1 MFIIENGKIQGQ
13 KSLNIGKI
21 RTINLAF
28 QGDFTFADD
37 DKFKLS
43 IGAVQSENFGFT
55 NSGYVCFSYINLAEI
70 IKKENTDLS
79 VKVSCNGE
87 QIISDTISVTAFV
100 QGGGGGQV
108 VSVSTQYNPTWWNI
122 KEILDNDQDAK
133 NSAQCFI
140 LLINDRNDT
149 LQLKMGMPQTQWA
162 KTLKLSDGT
171 VYNVDDLP
179 LYTQTTLKH
188 VWDKSKDLQ
197 SNQGYK
203 TRYILGYSDTVK
215 KVTGTNSSIATKD
228 SVWQYWKNCE
238 TESNTYWFYNKQYL
252 QGVYFENCSMRHQ
265 TYNNFAF
272 RYYGD
277 GNTYMKPTPVEYS
290 SVVYA
295 DYIGFNTKNCRN
307 LTVAK
312 LCSNS
317 LPQNSYQFQYCE
329 NLYSIEQFNGEIDTP
344 YSSMTSTTFYPT
356 LNTETKRRII
366 NSLAD
371 RTGKTN
377 NVLLKFKNGVS
388 DLTDQEKAI
397 AINKNWSLS

>member
-1 MFIIENGKIQGQ
+1 
-13 KSLNIGKI
+13 
-21 RTINLAF
+21 
-28 QGDFTFADD
+28 
-37 DKFKLS
+37 
-43 IGAVQSENFGFT
+43 
-55 NSGYVCFSYINLAEI
+55 
-70 IKKENTDLS
+70 
-79 VKVSCNGE
+79 
-87 QIISDTISVTAFV
+87 
-100 QGGGGGQV
+100 
-108 VSVSTQYNPTWWNI
+108 
-122 KEILDNDQDAK
+122 
-133 NSAQCFI
+133 
-140 LLINDRNDT
+140 
-149 LQLKMGMPQTQWA
+149 
-162 KTLKLSDGT
+162 
-171 VYNVDDLP
+171 
-179 LYTQTTLKH
+179 
-188 VWDKSKDLQ
+188 
-197 SNQGYK
+197 
-203 TRYILGYSDTVK
+203 
-215 KVTGTNSSIATKD
+215 
-228 SVWQYWKNCE
+228 
-238 TESNTYWFYNKQYL
+238 
-252 QGVYFENCSMRHQ
+252 MRHQ

-329 NLYSIEQFNGEIDTP
+329 NLYSIEQFNGEIDTS